1 MITWTNRLTVKNI
14 WMPLLRWS
22 NHAKQRWWL
31 RAELLCLDFFIN
43 STLNFGHFLRHLAY
57 YSTAVWTLL
66 SLCSYSNQSMA
77 YYFYKFNWLTDSD
90 CYLAFSQTETK
101 IAVLW
106 AFDKLSTK
114 ICVSFGLFAHES
126 RDLSQAETKIIVATS
141 WANEP
146 FLLKMVRF
154 EKKIIIL
161 SENTSCQ
168 FVNLFSF

>member
-1 MITWTNRLTVKNI
+1 MSSMDTS
-14 WMPLLRWS
+14 LRWS

-90 CYLAFSQTETK
+90 CYLAFSQTETI

-106 AFDKLSTK
+106 AFGKLSIFRK
-114 ICVSFGLFAHES
+114 KPKMILLYICVSFLLFALKS
-126 RDLSQAETKIIVATS
+126 RDLSQTKTKVITS
-141 WANEP
+141 
-146 FLLKMVRF
+146 
-154 EKKIIIL
+154 
-161 SENTSCQ
+161 
-168 FVNLFSF
+168 